1 MVVSITHVDT
11 NVTVSRMKAYCVGRM
26 AEVTSLSVDD
36 VIGRNLYQFCYVNDL
51 TALRHAHIEGDTL
64 TLLQSMYPV

>member
-1 MVVSITHVDT
+1 
-11 NVTVSRMKAYCVGRM
+11 M

-36 VIGRNLYQFCYVNDL
+36 VIGRNLYQFCYINDL

-64 TLLQSMYPV
+64 TLLQSMYPI